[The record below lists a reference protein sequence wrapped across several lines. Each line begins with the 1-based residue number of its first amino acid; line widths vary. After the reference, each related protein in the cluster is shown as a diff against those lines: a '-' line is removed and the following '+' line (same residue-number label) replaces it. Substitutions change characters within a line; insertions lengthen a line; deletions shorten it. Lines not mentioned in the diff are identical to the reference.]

1 MCGVAGVIDLKGRRK
16 PDNAMLQRMA
26 NALVHRGP
34 DDDGFLAAPGIGLA
48 HRRLSIVG
56 LNDGRQPLF
65 NEDQSVAV
73 ICNGELFDFPERRQ
87 ELEAKGHVFRTHTD
101 CEIIVHLYEEHGE
114 GLLEHLKGQ
123 FAFVLVD
130 FKRRIVLMARDRVG
144 ICPLFWS
151 RQGDFLYF
159 GSEIK
164 ALIASGAVP
173 PRADPRGLDHLFTFF
188 ALGGRRTAFEGVQ
201 AIAPGHYLKIAWR
214 GDDRAASPVET
225 KYWDFDFPDWGEE
238 DDPDANTAIE
248 AFEETFARAVE
259 IRLRADVPVV
269 GYLSGGVDSAYVL
282 ATAAQVA
289 GRPVPS
295 FTLRVPDPRLDETD
309 NALEAARAIG
319 CRPTVVDAGADIITK
334 SYAAL
339 TAAAECPV
347 LDTSCAALLALSREV
362 RAQGYK
368 VVLTGE
374 GSDEGFAGYVWFK
387 IRETARRLD
396 IGDLFRPS
404 TTMSRVA
411 RKWAARDLS
420 FAEFSRIDAMIGGPH
435 AQSILYNLVARSRG
449 RYFSAGLKEELGTH
463 VAYEDLDLD
472 LERMARW
479 HPLNRSL
486 YLGYKVHLSGLLMSA
501 KGDRVAMANSV
512 ETRYPFLDEDVIA
525 LAARLHPRFKLNRLL
540 KDKYLVRRAAERLL
554 PHDVAW
560 RPKGMF
566 RAPTAETFLAQPPAF
581 VRELLSRES
590 LARTG
595 YFDADAVTRDCA
607 LLARGEGEKLGEFG
621 SLGLGGVIVT
631 QLWHHLY
638 LGGGL
643 CALPHLTYAPEAA
656 SAMTSAS
663 ASRGERTPP
672 QVRGKRRP
680 ILPASAT

>member
-16 PDNAMLQRMA
+16 PDQAMLQRMA
-26 NALVHRGP
+26 DALVHRGP

-65 NEDQSVAV
+65 NEDQSVAL

-101 CEIIVHLYEEHGE
+101 CEIIVHLYEEYGE

-130 FKRRIVLMARDRVG
+130 FKRRIVLLARDRVG

-164 ALIASGAVP
+164 ALIASGAVTP
-173 PRADPRGLDHLFTFF
+173 KADPRGVDNLFTFF
-188 ALGGRRTAFEGVQ
+188 ALGGRRTTFEGVQ

-214 GDDRAASPVET
+214 GDDKAASPVET
-225 KYWDFDFPDWGEE
+225 KYWDFDFPDWGDE
-238 DDPDANTAIE
+238 DNPDAKTAID

-282 ATAAQVA
+282 ATAAHVA
-289 GRPVPS
+289 GRAIPS
-295 FTLRVPDPRLDETD
+295 FTLRVPDPRLDEAD

-319 CRPTVVDAGADIITK
+319 CHPTVVEAGADIITD
-334 SYAAL
+334 SYPAL
-339 TAAAECPV
+339 TRAAECPV
-347 LDTSCAALLALSREV
+347 LDTSCAALFALSREV
-362 RAQGYK
+362 RAQGFK
-368 VVLTGE
+368 TVLTGE
-374 GSDEGFAGYVWFK
+374 GADEGFAGYLWFK
-387 IRETARRLD
+387 IREIARRLD
-396 IGDLFRPS
+396 IGDVFRPS
-404 TTMSRVA
+404 TGMSRLA
-411 RKWAARDLS
+411 RKWAARDLT
-420 FAEFSRIDAMIGGPH
+420 FAELSRIDTMIGGPH
-435 AQSILYNLVARSRG
+435 AQSIIYNLVARSRG
-449 RYFSAGLKEELGTH
+449 RYYSAGMKEALGTH
-463 VAYEDLDLD
+463 VAYEDLNLD

-486 YLGYKVHLSGLLMSA
+486 YLGYKVHLSGLLMSS

-512 ETRYPFLDEDVIA
+512 ETRYPFLDEAVID
-525 LAARLHPRFKLNRLL
+525 LASRLHPGFKLHRLL
-540 KDKYLVRRAAERLL
+540 KDKYLVRRAAERRL

-566 RAPTAETFLAQPPAF
+566 RAPTAQTFLTHPPAF
-581 VRELLSRES
+581 VRELLTPES
-590 LARTG
+590 LAKAG
-595 YFDADAVTRDCA
+595 YFDVDAVTRDCA
-607 LLARGEGEKLGEFG
+607 LLAQGEGEKLGDFG
-621 SLGLGGVIVT
+621 SLGLGGVIAT
-631 QLWHHLY
+631 QLWHHFY

-643 CALPHLTYAPEAA
+643 CDLPHLTYAPEAVTA
-656 SAMTSAS
+656 APTSRSQRSPAQ
-663 ASRGERTPP
+663 AG
-672 QVRGKRRP
+672 GKRSPSLR
-680 ILPASAT
+680 ASAT